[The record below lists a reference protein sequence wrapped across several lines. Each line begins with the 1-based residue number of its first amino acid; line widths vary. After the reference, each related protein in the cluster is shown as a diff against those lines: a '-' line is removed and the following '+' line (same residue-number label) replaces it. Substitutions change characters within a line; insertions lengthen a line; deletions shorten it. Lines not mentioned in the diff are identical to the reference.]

1 MKRLWYNFFFS
12 IHLQIEENHYIK
24 ILLHTTIV
32 RKDQTG
38 HKWQWFDVEEISM
51 NWKW

>member
-24 ILLHTTIV
+24 ILWDHTMIL
-32 RKDQTG
+32 RKDKTG
-38 HKWQWFDVEEISM
+38 HKWQWFDVEEINM
-51 NWKW
+51 NWK